1 MSIRVFTLTAM
12 SLLLT
17 ASAVSAAT
25 VAQWRFENGTAGTDV
40 PHTGPDGTFDGVIT
54 DVSGNGN
61 NLSAW
66 SQGGGTGY
74 AYRSDVPYTLTPLN
88 SVPNTLSVKNTGGG
102 PGMFTNRVGAPA
114 SATNIETIT
123 PTAFTIEVSYK
134 PENGGHRTIVGRDA
148 QNVVTGTG
156 ALAALYLQARP
167 DNSVGIGFADLAG
180 NFHEAYSAPGL
191 LQGFNFPTDNE
202 GLTGT
207 WYNLV
212 GVSDGTNLKMYV
224 DNVLVASTPIVSA
237 NPGLAIGTTNG
248 GDWHAGGWSV
258 GRGLFGG
265 GHGDRAYGFIDEVRI
280 SDAALNPAQFLAPP
294 KMTLQVNKTTGAV
307 TLTNTAPTPTT
318 LDFYRIGSAA
328 GALSFAN
335 WNSLDDQNLASIGT
349 VDGPDAGSIA
359 GDSAGE
365 GWDQAGGS
373 SVNQLIEQFLAENGS
388 TFAAGQSVTLGN
400 AFNTST
406 FGAGVD
412 GDLEFSYAVNGGAVV
427 NGLLTYVTGSGGIP
441 GDFDNNGKVN
451 GNDFLVWQRGFG
463 TIYNATHLAQWKANF
478 GSGSAEIAAGAVPEP
493 ASMALLVVAGGV
505 GAAIRRKR

>member
-1 MSIRVFTLTAM
+1 MTIRVFTLTAL
-12 SLLLT
+12 SLLM
-17 ASAVSAAT
+17 AAANASAAT
-25 VAQWRFENGTAGTDV
+25 VAQWRFEDGVAGTDV
-40 PHTGPDGTFDGVIT
+40 PHTGAGGVFDGVIT

-66 SQGGGTGY
+66 LQGGGSGY
-74 AYRSDVPYTLTPLN
+74 SYQADVPYTMTPLN
-88 SVPNTLSVKNTGGG
+88 GAPNTLSVRNTGGS

-123 PTAFTIEVSYK
+123 PTAFTVEVSYK
-134 PENGGHRTIVGRDA
+134 PENGGYRTVVGRDA

-156 ALAALYLQARP
+156 ALAALYLQVRP
-167 DNSVGIGFADLAG
+167 NNSVGIGFADLAG
-180 NFHEAYSAPGL
+180 NFHEAYSAPGVIK
-191 LQGFNFPTDNE
+191 GFDFPTDNQ

-224 DNVLVASTPIVSA
+224 NNLLVATTPIVSA
-237 NPGLAIGTTNG
+237 NPGLAVGTTNG

-280 SDAALNPAQFLAPP
+280 SDAALNPTQFLAPP

-307 TLTNTAPTPTT
+307 TLTNTAPTTTT
-318 LDFYRIGSAA
+318 LDFYRISSAG

-335 WNSLDDQNLASIGT
+335 WNSLDDQNLQA
-349 VDGPDAGSIA
+349 VDGPDGGSIA

-373 SVNQLIEQFLAENGS
+373 SVNQLIEQFLGENGA
-388 TFAAGQSVTLGN
+388 TFAPGQSVTLGN
-400 AFNTST
+400 AFNTSI
-406 FGAGVD
+406 FGAGID
-412 GDLEFSYAVNGGAVV
+412 GDLEFTYGVNGGTLA
-427 NGLLTYVTGSGGIP
+427 NGLLTYVTGSGGPP
-441 GDFDNNGKVN
+441 GDFDNNGRVD

-463 TIYNATHLAQWKANF
+463 TTYNASHLATWKANF
-478 GSGSAEIAAGAVPEP
+478 GSGAAEIAAGAIPEP
-493 ASMALLVVAGGV
+493 TSLGLLFVAGV
-505 GAAIRRKR
+505 ALAASRRKR

>member
-1 MSIRVFTLTAM
+1 MSIRVFTLTAAM
-12 SLLLT
+12 LLL
-17 ASAVSAAT
+17 ASSASAAT
-25 VAQWRFENGTAGTDV
+25 VAQWRFEDGTAGTDV
-40 PHTGPDGTFDGVIT
+40 PHAGAGGVFDGVIT

-66 SQGGGTGY
+66 AQGGSAGY
-74 AYRSDVPYTLTPLN
+74 GYRADVPYTVTPLN
-88 SVPNTLSVKNTGGG
+88 GAPNTLSVKNTGGN
-102 PGMFTNRVGAPA
+102 PGMFTNRVGAAA

-123 PTAFTIEVSYK
+123 PNAFTVEISYK
-134 PENGGHRTIVGRDA
+134 PENGGYRTVLGRDA

-156 ALAALYLQARP
+156 ALAALYVQVRP
-167 DNSVGIGFADLAG
+167 NNSVGIGFADLDG
-180 NFHEAYSAPGL
+180 KFHEAYSAPGVIK
-191 LQGFNFPTDNE
+191 GFDYPTDND

-224 DNVLVASTPIVSA
+224 NNLLVASTPIVSA
-237 NPGLAIGTTNG
+237 NPSLAIGTTNG

-335 WNSLDDQNLASIGT
+335 WNSLDDQNLASLGT
-349 VDGPDAGSIA
+349 VDGPDVGTIA

-373 SVNQLIEQFLAENGS
+373 NVNQLIEHFLGENGS
-388 TFAAGQSVTLGN
+388 TFAPGQSVTLGN
-400 AFNTST
+400 AFNTSI

-412 GDLEFSYAVNGGAVV
+412 GDLEFTYGVNGATLA
-427 NGLLTYVTGSGGIP
+427 NGLLTYVTGGGGIP
-441 GDFDNNGKVN
+441 GDFNNSGKVD
-451 GNDFLVWQRGFG
+451 GNDFLVWQRGYG
-463 TIYNATHLAQWKANF
+463 TTYNASHLAQWKANF

-493 ASMALLVVAGGV
+493 ASIALLVVAGGAI
-505 GAAIRRKR
+505 AASRRKR